1 MNAVTSLFAF
11 NDNTKSQQQS
21 QVARSALLLA
31 RRLGKISVRINYT
44 VSHQA
49 IMCEFFLPNLAG
61 LVTLQLSWLGGLH
74 RARLQKKK
82 KKREKIA
89 VLTNGGARRTRSA
102 AVPHIQRNST
112 GWSTTVHHQFSP
124 QSSCFYDRREAKIIA
139 DTQIYFIIQPSL

>member
-1 MNAVTSLFAF
+1 MSIKRLSVHYYNNIKIINTQEKTITHYTNTKINNTKMNAVTSLFAF

-61 LVTLQLSWLGGLH
+61 LVTLQLSWLGELH

-82 KKREKIA
+82 KKREKNCS
-89 VLTNGGARRTRSA
+89 VDERRGA
-102 AVPHIQRNST
+102 Q
-112 GWSTTVHHQFSP
+112 
-124 QSSCFYDRREAKIIA
+124 
-139 DTQIYFIIQPSL
+139 DT